1 MNKMILPE
9 TELGILL
16 VLGLSVFRI
25 TRLIVFDKIM
35 EPFRRPFFTEIEEKD
50 EQGKVEIYLIP
61 KEKGIRHW
69 IGELLSCYWCTGFW
83 VSLFLTLL
91 YMTHSVV
98 GDIFI
103 FIFAV
108 AAVGSLI
115 EVIVSKVLGN

>member
-1 MNKMILPE
+1 MILLK

-16 VLGLSVFRI
+16 ILGLAVFRL

-61 KEKGIRHW
+61 KKTGIRSW
-69 IGELLSCYWCTGFW
+69 IGELLSCYWCTGSW
-83 VSLFLTLL
+83 VSLCVTLL
-91 YMTHSVV
+91 YLTHSVV
-98 GDIFI
+98 GEVFI

-108 AAVGSLI
+108 AAVGSLF
-115 EVIVSKVLGN
+115 EVIASKLLGN

>member
-1 MNKMILPE
+1 MILSE

-16 VLGLSVFRI
+16 VLGLAIFRL

-61 KEKGIRHW
+61 KEKGIRSW

-83 VSLFLTLL
+83 VSLCVTLL
-91 YMTHSVV
+91 YMTHSMV
-98 GDIFI
+98 GEIFI

-115 EVIVSKVLGN
+115 EVLVSRVLGN